1 MQERWDTKE
10 ALKRTGAD
18 PDNISLEQLENILLF
33 PFLLE
38 RGFDM
43 ALEEEFGPQKTYE
56 IVSKAW
62 YQMGKICYSLLKEKL
77 GLKEV
82 KDIDTL
88 ANLIKVG
95 YNNLLN
101 PVTLK
106 EDGKD
111 RKTLHG
117 SMCSFW
123 GFGQMLLGM
132 KATDEICKA
141 WREASNTFIAGII
154 DSAGLKGI
162 IKGEMIHAMCLG
174 DDEDIIV
181 LEYVK

>member
-106 EDGKD
+106 ED
-111 RKTLHG
+111 
-117 SMCSFW
+117 
-123 GFGQMLLGM
+123 
-132 KATDEICKA
+132 A
-141 WREASNTFIAGII
+141 
-154 DSAGLKGI
+154 
-162 IKGEMIHAMCLG
+162 
-174 DDEDIIV
+174 
-181 LEYVK
+181 